1 MIGNNDTKEGEDI
14 MRKKGKNGIAKA
26 AAMVLAGMLLTGTAN
41 GRVYAAQDYTV
52 TAQKT
57 IMYTGNNVVVYAAPD
72 LQSQIVTSISYNLPV
87 EVTGVTSNG
96 WYQINL
102 KGTYYVQA
110 DKLKEKADDTVL
122 KSYQADEITKLTK
135 GTFSLFTGSELRAFL
150 RDDVEAMD
158 ANTYIKYLD
167 SFLMGNSVL
176 ENCILVD
183 SELTLKEEYEG
194 KAAADSKVAA
204 ITMKD
209 YLVNY
214 RNEYLENSYWGPVRT
229 QEELMVTLNR
239 AIRYGDKEFSTVY
252 KNAVVGSESTKMES
266 VLEEVIADIK
276 AEQGVTFQYK
286 KDYGTFQNDAGTNTS
301 GWIIEFTRK

>member
-1 MIGNNDTKEGEDI
+1 
-14 MRKKGKNGIAKA
+14 MRKKGKNGIVTA
-26 AAMVLAGMLLTGTAN
+26 AAWILAGMLLVETGGSTA
-41 GRVYAAQDYTV
+41 YAAQEYTV
-52 TAQKT
+52 TAQKAV
-57 IMYTGNNVVVYAAPD
+57 MYTGNNVVVYAAPD
-72 LQSQIVTSISYNLPV
+72 LQSQIVTSIGYNLPV

-110 DKLKEKADDTVL
+110 EKLKEKADETVL
-122 KSYQADEITKLTK
+122 KSYDADEITKLTK
-135 GTFSLFTGSELRAFL
+135 GTFSFFTGTELRSFL
-150 RDDVEAMD
+150 RDDVEEMD

-167 SFLMGNSVL
+167 SFLMGNSVI

-183 SELTLKEEYEG
+183 CELTLKEEYEG

-266 VLEEVIADIK
+266 VLADVIADIK

-286 KDYGTFQNDAGTNTS
+286 MDYGMFQNDAGTNTS
-301 GWIIEFTRK
+301 GWIIEFTRE

>member
-1 MIGNNDTKEGEDI
+1 
-14 MRKKGKNGIAKA
+14 MRKKGKNGIVKVTAL
-26 AAMVLAGMLLTGTAN
+26 VLAGMLLAGTGSSNA
-41 GRVYAAQDYTV
+41 YAAQDYTV
-52 TAQKT
+52 TAQKVV
-57 IMYTGNNVVVYAAPD
+57 MYTGNNVMVYVEPD

-87 EVTGVTSNG
+87 EVTGITSNG

-102 KGTYYVQA
+102 KGTYYVQK
-110 DKLKEKADDTVL
+110 DKLMEKADDTVV
-122 KSYQADEITKLTK
+122 KSYKEEEIEKLTK
-135 GTFSLFTGSELRAFL
+135 GTFSFFTGTELRAFT
-150 RDDVEAMD
+150 REEVEAMD

-167 SFLMGNSVL
+167 SFLMGNSVV

-183 SELTLKEEYEG
+183 SELSLKEEYEG

-214 RNEYLENSYWGPVRT
+214 RNEYLENSYWGPIRT
-229 QEELMVTLNR
+229 QDELKVTLNR

-266 VLEEVIADIK
+266 VLAEVIADIK
-276 AEQGVTFQYK
+276 AEQGVTFQYEV
-286 KDYGTFQNDAGTNTS
+286 DYGTFQNEAGTNTS
-301 GWIIEFTRK
+301 GWIIEFTKKDK